1 MEVNYCPTDN
11 TNMCALCEYFNSNK
25 KKSNCNFSSLYNS
38 LFEEH
43 RLSKL
48 RLIEFDTSDKTDSV
62 DVGGSLKVWEKFF
75 INSEIFGVYKNKDV
89 MFSSDK
95 IKSFH
100 CENITEECIDELW
113 QNQELDNNFDI
124 MIDSGCI
131 TNIFEKV
138 AFLNFS
144 FHKLNHKGFYIME
157 ILDRNNLEVVMNELR
172 LLQEACP
179 NHIYFIELVK
189 NLSDEEHI
197 VFIIQKQ
204 SETTLDEVEESLE
217 KLNV

>member
-43 RLSKL
+43 RSSKL
-48 RLIEFDTSDKTDSV
+48 RLLEFDTSEKTDNV

-75 INSEIFGVYKNKDV
+75 QNAEIVGVYQNKDV
-89 MFSSDK
+89 MFSSDT

-113 QNQELDNNFDI
+113 QNQELNNNFDI
-124 MIDSGCI
+124 MIDSGI
-131 TNIFEKV
+131 TDIYEKV

-144 FHKLNHKGFYIME
+144 FHKLNDRGYYIME
-157 ILDRNNLEVVMNELR
+157 ILQRDHLECVSNELR
-172 LLQEACP
+172 LLQNTCP
-179 NHIYFIELVK
+179 NNIYMIELVK
-189 NLSDEEHI
+189 NLSGEEHI
-197 VFIIQKQ
+197 IFIIQKQ